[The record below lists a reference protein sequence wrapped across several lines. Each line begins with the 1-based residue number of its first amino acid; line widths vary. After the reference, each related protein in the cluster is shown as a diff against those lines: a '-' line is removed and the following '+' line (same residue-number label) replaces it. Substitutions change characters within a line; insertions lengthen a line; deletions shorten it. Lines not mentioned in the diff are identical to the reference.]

1 MPTGFHKSRTRR
13 AGQDGASF
21 GKVSWLLVPGCPDD
35 RSRQHTGELPAVG
48 SQRVQQGHVVCLHLH
63 TLGRKVRSGLGPPR
77 LRDGEAPPGH
87 QPNKAEGGACSGS
100 KMLQEPGVQLPLW
113 GLPPAQ
119 VCAIVGSPSPLPGSV
134 LSWGLPPP
142 CPGSAPSWGLPLAA
156 GLCCR
161 GVSPSPPGLCRRGSP
176 SPLPRVCAVVGSPPR
191 PGSVPSWGLPLPPA
205 WVCTIVG
212 SPSPPPWSVP
222 LARGL
227 SVCFV
232 SLSSGQIASMSI
244 TQEEAVTS
252 PPGQTQGP

>member
-1 MPTGFHKSRTRR
+1 MPTGSHKSRTRT

-87 QPNKAEGGACSGS
+87 QPNKAEGGACFGS
-100 KMLQEPGVQLPLW
+100 KMLQEPGVPLPLW

-119 VCAIVGSPSPLPGSV
+119 VCAIVGSPPRHRSV
-134 LSWGLPPP
+134 LSWGLPLP
-142 CPGSAPSWGLPLAA
+142 PGSVPSWVTLPLAP
-156 GLCCR
+156 GLRRR
-161 GVSPSPPGLCRRGSP
+161 GVSPSP
-176 SPLPRVCAVVGSPPR
+176 RVCAIVGSPPP
-191 PGSVPSWGLPLPPA
+191 PGLGLYHRGVSLPPA
-205 WVCTIVG
+205 LVCTIG
-212 SPSPPPWSVP
+212 KGFER
-222 LARGL
+222 LF
-227 SVCFV
+227 CFTLLWTNRLHEHH
-232 SLSSGQIASMSI
+232 SRRS
-244 TQEEAVTS
+244 TVTS